1 LKEIH
6 LLIFKKTK
14 TMSTQAVSKWAID
27 ANHSEIGFKVKHLMI
42 SNVAGKFEKFDGSVE
57 SVGDDFTDAKISF
70 TAEVA
75 SVNTGQPQRDGHLQ
89 SPDFFDAAKFPHIK
103 FTSTKLEK
111 VNSEKYVLTGDL
123 AMHGITK
130 TIKLDVTFS
139 GVAKDSYNN
148 TKAGFEISGKINR
161 TDFGLTFNAP
171 LETGGVVLGEEVK
184 LQIEGQLIK
193 QA

>member
-1 LKEIH
+1 
-6 LLIFKKTK
+6 
-14 TMSTQAVSKWAID
+14 MSTQAVSKWAID